1 MDTLLIIVLVLF
13 IVYLV
18 TANMKKKKKHVPK
31 QSTPTILTIQDKYTS
46 FEDLQASMRKAG
58 LESSQLIFGID
69 YTRSNLTQGEQ
80 TFGGHSLH
88 ALVPP
93 LLNPYQKVIRTLGV
107 VLEPFD
113 DDNMIPVYGF
123 GDSRTKGK
131 SVFNIKTD
139 GSMCNGVSDS
149 LKLYEQ
155 ITPHITLSGP
165 TNFAPLI
172 DKAIEIV
179 RNTKSYHILVIIADG
194 QVTNEDDTIKAII
207 RASKYPLSIVMVG
220 VGDGPWD
227 MMEDFDDKITER
239 TFDNFQFVNFYNVT
253 HGEDFP
259 EVNFA
264 LHALMEIPDQFKAIR
279 QLGLL

>member
-1 MDTLLIIVLVLF
+1 MDTLLIIVLILF

-18 TANMKKKKKHVPK
+18 TASKKKKKHVPK
-31 QSTPTILTIQDKYTS
+31 QSTPTLLTIQDKYTS

-69 YTRSNLTQGEQ
+69 YTRSNITQGEQ
-80 TFGGHSLH
+80 TFGGNSLH

-93 LLNPYQKVIRTLGV
+93 LLNPYQKVIQTLGR

-113 DDNMIPVYGF
+113 DDNLIPVYGF

-139 GSMCNGVSDS
+139 GGMCHGVSES

-155 ITPHITLSGP
+155 ITPHIILSGP

-179 RNTKSYHILVIIADG
+179 RSMTSYHILVIIADG
-194 QVTNEDDTIKAII
+194 QVTNEEDTIRAII

-227 MMEDFDDKITER
+227 MMEEFDDKITER
-239 TFDNFQFVNFYNVT
+239 TFDNFQFVNFHKVT
-253 HGEDFP
+253 HGQDFP

-264 LHALMEIPDQFKAIR
+264 LHALMEVPDQFKAIR

>member
-1 MDTLLIIVLVLF
+1 MDTLLIIVLILF

-18 TANMKKKKKHVPK
+18 TANKKKKKHVPK

-46 FEDLQASMRKAG
+46 FKDLQASMRKAG

-88 ALVPP
+88 AMVPP
-93 LLNPYQKVIRTLGV
+93 LLNPYQKVIRTLGL

-239 TFDNFQFVNFYNVT
+239 TFDNFQFVNFHKVT

>member
-1 MDTLLIIVLVLF
+1 MDTLLIIVLILF

-18 TANMKKKKKHVPK
+18 TANKKKKKQPPK
-31 QSTPTILTIQDKYTS
+31 QSTPTLLTIQDKYRS

-69 YTRSNLTQGEQ
+69 YTRSNNTQGEQ

-93 LLNPYQKVIRTLGV
+93 LLNPYQKVIRTLGL

-123 GDSRTKGK
+123 GDSRTKGNN
-131 SVFNIKTD
+131 VFNIKTD
-139 GSMCNGVSDS
+139 GGMCNGVSDT
-149 LKLYEQ
+149 LKIYEQ

-179 RNTKSYHILVIIADG
+179 RSMTSYHILVIIADG
-194 QVTNEDDTIKAII
+194 QVTNEADTIAAII

-227 MMEDFDDKITER
+227 TMEDFDDRIKER
-239 TFDNFQFVNFYNVT
+239 TFDNFQFVNFHKVT
-253 HGEDFP
+253 QGQDFP